1 MPLLSVISDT
11 PGAGK
16 TGVAAA
22 VARDLAY
29 TGQRVWL
36 VRGEGSGDAS
46 NAAEDAHWFSTIE
59 FAPGS
64 ASTPVGAS
72 MIPPPSGDEIVVAE
86 LQEPLERSDAT
97 ILVTRGLPDEARVSE
112 VAPTAVVALD
122 VAASA
127 LVEAPDEVGGAPL
140 IAVAEDRTLAGFSV
154 SEAQATLRAETL
166 VEGDGLDPTC
176 DHLVIAP
183 IGSDS
188 GQPYLERFETKAV
201 VVRFDKTDQ
210 HLAALATEP
219 ACLILTGGRRPSEYL
234 FDAASARGVPVM
246 LSRTDTENTVI
257 ALEGIFDRTRFHG
270 ERKLER
276 MAELLG
282 AAGLSERVAAAL
294 G

>member
-1 MPLLSVISDT
+1 MPLLTVISDA

-16 TGVAAA
+16 TGVAATL
-22 VARDLAY
+22 ARSLAY
-29 TGQRVWL
+29 AGRRVWL
-36 VRGEGSGDAS
+36 VRGEGDGG
-46 NAAEDAHWFSTIE
+46 NAAADAHWYSTLE

-64 ASTPVGAS
+64 ASTPVAANV
-72 MIPPPSGDEIVVAE
+72 IPPPNDDEVVVAE
-86 LQEPLERSDAT
+86 LDAPLERADAT
-97 ILVTRGLPDEARVSE
+97 ILVTRGLPDEARVAE
-112 VAPTAVVALD
+112 VAPLAVVAVD

-127 LVEAPDEVGGAPL
+127 LADAPDECGGAPL
-140 IAVAEDRTLAGFSV
+140 VALAEDRTLAGFSV
-154 SEAQATLRAETL
+154 SEAQSALRAETL

-188 GQPYLERFETKAV
+188 GQPYLERFESKAV

-234 FDAASARGVPVM
+234 YDAASARGVPVM

-276 MAELLG
+276 MSELLSG
-282 AAGLSERVAAAL
+282 TGLVERVSGAL

>member
-16 TGVAAA
+16 TGVAATI
-22 VARDLAY
+22 ARDLAY
-29 TGQRVWL
+29 TGRRVWL
-36 VRGEGSGDAS
+36 VRGEGSADGS
-46 NAAEDAHWFSTIE
+46 NAADDARWFSTLE

-72 MIPPPSGDEIVVAE
+72 QIPPPSGDEIVVAE
-86 LQEPLERSDAT
+86 LDEPLERSDAT
-97 ILVTRGLPDEARVSE
+97 ILVTRGLPDEARVAE

-122 VAASA
+122 VASSVLA
-127 LVEAPDEVGGAPL
+127 EAPEECGGAPL

-166 VEGDGLDPTC
+166 VEGDGFDPTC

-188 GQPYLERFETKAV
+188 GQPYLERFESKAV

-234 FDAASARGVPVM
+234 FDAAAARGVPVM

-282 AAGLSERVAAAL
+282 GTGLSERVAAAL

>member
-1 MPLLSVISDT
+1 MPLLTVISDS

-16 TGVAAA
+16 TGVAAT
-22 VARDLAY
+22 VARSLAY
-29 TGQRVWL
+29 AGRRVWL
-36 VRGEGSGDAS
+36 VRGEGDGG
-46 NAAEDAHWFSTIE
+46 NAAADAHWYSTLE

-64 ASTPVGAS
+64 ASTPVAANV
-72 MIPPPSGDEIVVAE
+72 IPPPNDDEVVVAE
-86 LQEPLERSDAT
+86 LDEPLERADAT
-97 ILVTRGLPDEARVSE
+97 ILVTRGLPDEARVAE
-112 VAPTAVVALD
+112 VAPLAVVAVD
-122 VAASA
+122 VAASVLA
-127 LVEAPDEVGGAPL
+127 DAPDECGGAPL
-140 IAVAEDRTLAGFSV
+140 VALAEDRTLAGFSV

-166 VEGDGLDPTC
+166 VEGDGLDLTC

-183 IGSDS
+183 IGSDA
-188 GQPYLERFETKAV
+188 GQPYLSRFESKAV

-234 FDAASARGVPVM
+234 YDAASARGVPVM

-276 MAELLG
+276 MSELLAG
-282 AAGLSERVAAAL
+282 AGLVERVSGAL

>member
-36 VRGEGSGDAS
+36 VRGEGDG
-46 NAAEDAHWFSTIE
+46 NAAADAHWFATLE

-64 ASTPVGAS
+64 ASTPVAPGV
-72 MIPPPSGDEIVVAE
+72 IPPPSGDEVVVAE
-86 LQEPLERSDAT
+86 LDAPLERADAT
-97 ILVTRGLPDEARVSE
+97 ILVTRGLPDEARVTE
-112 VAPTAVVALD
+112 VAPAAVVALD
-122 VAASA
+122 VPLSA
-127 LVEAPDEVGGAPL
+127 LAGAPEEVGGAAL
-140 IAVAEDRTLAGFSV
+140 VAIAEDRTLAGFSV
-154 SEAQATLRAETL
+154 SEAQAALRAETL
-166 VEGDGLDPTC
+166 VEGDGLDLTC

-183 IGSDS
+183 IGSDA
-188 GQPYLERFETKAV
+188 GQPYLSRFESKAV

-276 MAELLG
+276 MSELLG
-282 AAGLSERVAAAL
+282 ATDLVERVAAAL
-294 G
+294 GS

>member
-16 TGVAAA
+16 TGVAATL
-22 VARDLAY
+22 ARDLAY

-36 VRGEGSGDAS
+36 VRGEGPEVG
-46 NAAEDAHWFSTIE
+46 NAAADAHWFGSLD

-64 ASTPVGAS
+64 ASTPVAAGV
-72 MIPPPSGDEIVVAE
+72 IPPPSGDEIVVAE
-86 LQEPLERSDAT
+86 LDEPLERADAT
-97 ILVTRGLPDEARVSE
+97 ILVTRGLPDEARVAE
-112 VAPTAVVALD
+112 VAPVAVVALD
-122 VAASA
+122 VAVAA
-127 LVEAPDEVGGAPL
+127 MADTAEEVGGAPL
-140 IAVAEDRTLAGFSV
+140 FAIAEDRTLAGFSV
-154 SEAQATLRAETL
+154 SEAQETLRAETL

-188 GQPYLERFETKAV
+188 GQPYLERFDSKAV

-210 HLAALATEP
+210 HLAALATDP

-234 FDAASARGVPVM
+234 YDAAAARGVPVM

-276 MAELLG
+276 MSELLG
-282 AAGLSERVAAAL
+282 STGLAERVAGAL

>member
-16 TGVAAA
+16 TGVAASL
-22 VARDLAY
+22 ARDLAY
-29 TGQRVWL
+29 TGRRVWL
-36 VRGEGSGDAS
+36 VRGEGPDGG
-46 NAAEDAHWFSTIE
+46 NAADDAHWFGSLD

-64 ASTPVGAS
+64 ASTPVAAGV
-72 MIPPPSGDEIVVAE
+72 IPPPSGDEVVVAE
-86 LQEPLERSDAT
+86 LDEPLERAVAT
-97 ILVTRGLPDEARVSE
+97 ILVTRGLPDEARVGE
-112 VAPTAVVALD
+112 AAPVAVVALD

-127 LVEAPDEVGGAPL
+127 LADAPEDVGGAPL
-140 IAVAEDRTLAGFSV
+140 IAIAEDRTLAGFSV
-154 SEAQATLRAETL
+154 SEAQAALRAETL
-166 VEGDGLDPTC
+166 VEGEGLDPTC

-188 GQPYLERFETKAV
+188 GQPYLERFDSKAV

-234 FDAASARGVPVM
+234 FDAAAARGVPVM

-276 MAELLG
+276 MSELLG
-282 AAGLSERVAAAL
+282 ATTLSERVAAAL

>member
-1 MPLLSVISDT
+1 MPLLTVISDS

-16 TGVAAA
+16 TGVAAT
-22 VARDLAY
+22 VARSLAY
-29 TGQRVWL
+29 AGRRVWL
-36 VRGEGSGDAS
+36 VRGEGDGG
-46 NAAEDAHWFSTIE
+46 NAAADAHWYSTLE

-64 ASTPVGAS
+64 ASTPVAANV
-72 MIPPPSGDEIVVAE
+72 IPPPNDDEVVVAE
-86 LQEPLERSDAT
+86 LDEPLERADAT
-97 ILVTRGLPDEARVSE
+97 ILVTRGLPEEARVAE
-112 VAPTAVVALD
+112 VAPLAVVAVD
-122 VAASA
+122 VAASVLA
-127 LVEAPDEVGGAPL
+127 DAPDECGGAPL
-140 IAVAEDRTLAGFSV
+140 VALAEDRTLAGFSV

-166 VEGDGLDPTC
+166 VEGDGLDLTC

-183 IGSDS
+183 IGSDA
-188 GQPYLERFETKAV
+188 GQPYLSRFESKAV

-234 FDAASARGVPVM
+234 YDAASARGVPVM

-276 MAELLG
+276 MSELLSG
-282 AAGLSERVAAAL
+282 AGLVERVSGAL

>member
-1 MPLLSVISDT
+1 MPLLTVISDA

-16 TGVAAA
+16 TGVAAT
-22 VARDLAY
+22 VARSLAY
-29 TGQRVWL
+29 AGRRVWL
-36 VRGEGSGDAS
+36 VRGEGDGG
-46 NAAEDAHWFSTIE
+46 NAADDAHWYSTLE

-64 ASTPVGAS
+64 ASTPVAANV
-72 MIPPPSGDEIVVAE
+72 IPPPNDDEVVVAE
-86 LQEPLERSDAT
+86 LDEPLERADAT
-97 ILVTRGLPDEARVSE
+97 ILVTRGLPDEARVAE
-112 VAPTAVVALD
+112 VAPLAVVAVD
-122 VAASA
+122 VAASVLA
-127 LVEAPDEVGGAPL
+127 DAPDECGGAPL
-140 IAVAEDRTLAGFSV
+140 VALPEDRTLAGFSV
-154 SEAQATLRAETL
+154 SEAQAALRAETL

-188 GQPYLERFETKAV
+188 GQPYLERFESKAV

-234 FDAASARGVPVM
+234 YDAASARGVPVM

-276 MAELLG
+276 MSELLSG
-282 AAGLSERVAAAL
+282 TGLVERVSGAL

>member
-16 TGVAAA
+16 TGVAASL
-22 VARDLAY
+22 ARALAY

-36 VRGEGSGDAS
+36 VRGEGSDGG
-46 NAAEDAHWFSTIE
+46 NAAADAHWFGSLD

-64 ASTPVGAS
+64 ASTPVAAQV
-72 MIPPPSGDEIVVAE
+72 IPPPSGDEIVVAE
-86 LQEPLERSDAT
+86 LDEPLERADAT
-97 ILVTRGLPDEARVSE
+97 ILVTRGLPDEARVAE
-112 VAPTAVVALD
+112 VAPVAVVALD
-122 VAASA
+122 VAESA
-127 LVEAPDEVGGAPL
+127 LGDTPDEVSGAPL
-140 IAVAEDRTLAGFSV
+140 VTIAEDRTLAGFSV
-154 SEAQATLRAETL
+154 SEAQAALMAETL

-188 GQPYLERFETKAV
+188 GQPYLERFESKAV
-201 VVRFDKTDQ
+201 VVRYDKTDQ

-234 FDAASARGVPVM
+234 FDAAAARGVPVM

-276 MAELLG
+276 MSELLG
-282 AAGLSERVAAAL
+282 ATPLSERVAGAL

>member
-1 MPLLSVISDT
+1 MPLLCVISDT

-36 VRGEGSGDAS
+36 VRGEAGNG
-46 NAAEDAHWFSTIE
+46 NAAADARWFSTLE

-64 ASTPVGAS
+64 TATPVPPNVV
-72 MIPPPSGDEIVVAE
+72 PPPSGDEIVVAE
-86 LQEPLERSDAT
+86 LDEPLARADAT
-97 ILVTRGLPDEARVSE
+97 ILVTRGLPDEARVAELSP
-112 VAPTAVVALD
+112 AAVVAVD
-122 VAASA
+122 VPVAALA
-127 LVEAPDEVGGAPL
+127 EASDEVGGSAL
-140 IAVAEDRTLAGFSV
+140 FAIAEDRTLAGFSV
-154 SEAQATLRAETL
+154 SEAQAALRAETL

-183 IGSDS
+183 IGSDA
-188 GQPYLERFETKAV
+188 GQPYLSRFESKAV

-234 FDAASARGVPVM
+234 FDAAAARGVPVM

-276 MAELLG
+276 MSELLG
-282 AAGLSERVAAAL
+282 STGLAERVAAAV

>member
-1 MPLLSVISDT
+1 MPLLAVISDSA
-11 PGAGK
+11 GAGK

-22 VARDLAY
+22 VARQLAY
-29 TGQRVWL
+29 SGRPVWL
-36 VRGEGSGDAS
+36 ARGESTDTATS
-46 NAAEDAHWFSTIE
+46 AAEDARWFATLD

-64 ASTPVGAS
+64 AATPVATRAL
-72 MIPPPSGDEIVVAE
+72 PKASGDEIIVAE
-86 LQEPLERSDAT
+86 LDAAVAEAAAT
-97 ILVTRGLPDEARVSE
+97 VLVTRELPAEERVAE
-112 VAPTAVVALD
+112 LGPAAIVALD
-122 VAASA
+122 LAASVQA
-127 LVEAPDEVGGAPL
+127 DAPAAIGGVPL
-140 IAVAEDRTLAGFSV
+140 IVMAEDRSLAGFSV
-154 SEAQATLRAETL
+154 SEAQATLRAEVL
-166 VEGDGLDPTC
+166 VEGDDLDPTC

-188 GQPYLERFETKAV
+188 GQPYLSRFESKAV

-219 ACLILTGGRRPSEYL
+219 ACLILTGGRHPSEYL
-234 FDAASARGVPVM
+234 FDAASARGVTVM

-276 MAELLG
+276 MAELLAG
-282 AAGLSERVAAAL
+282 TALAETLAAKL